1 LFKSKLDELYAAGA
15 HESLATGCQADRVSA
30 SDVIREAIDV
40 WLKNYEADARPYH
53 SDSDLIGVVHGGKS
67 KRSMQTG
74 PWISPL
80 QHWLLSQSGRICG
93 AYLPSMQQTFG
104 FTGFTAG
111 YDSPLFRNCYFA

>member
-1 LFKSKLDELYAAGA
+1 MDSAVTLRLDKQTRE
-15 HESLATGCQADRVSA
+15 RVARIARQNRISA

-40 WLKNYEADARPYH
+40 WLKNYEADARPYD
-53 SDSDLIGVVHGGKS
+53 SVSDLIGVVHGGKS

-74 PWISPL
+74 PWISPM

-111 YDSPLFRNCYFA
+111 YDLPLFRNSPGR